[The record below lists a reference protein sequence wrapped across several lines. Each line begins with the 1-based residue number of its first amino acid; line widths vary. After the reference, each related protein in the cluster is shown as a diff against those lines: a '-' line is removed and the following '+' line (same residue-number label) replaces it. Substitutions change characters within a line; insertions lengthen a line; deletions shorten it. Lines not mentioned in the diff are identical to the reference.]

1 MYSKQCQYGSKEVV
15 GLTQLCHRSGEGAVR
30 AERENGSAAMARK
43 ARRHEEGM
51 KIFLFSFALLC
62 F

>member
-30 AERENGSAAMARK
+30 AERENGLAAMARK
-43 ARRHEEGM
+43 ARRREEGM
-51 KIFLFSFALLC
+51 KKA
-62 F
+62 